1 MTRSRFLCLTSTA
14 TFLIL
19 VTVVCGLN
27 PDARLPSL
35 AADGAPP
42 PTAISGLDDQAIT
55 SPSRLLLRSLG
66 FLSVGVAITLLIGCA
81 THRHRS
87 FALMTGMLVMLGFA
101 AGGILSWVQD
111 GWPGWILVLSLAVS
125 STLGLWSAGLLFLGE
140 PESTDPASEEDEDE
154 DEEEP
159 A

>member
-27 PDARLPSL
+27 PDDRLPSL

-42 PTAISGLDDQAIT
+42 STATSDLDDQAMT
-55 SPSRLLLRSLG
+55 SPGRLLLRSLG
-66 FLSVGVAITLLIGCA
+66 FLSAGVAITLLIGCA
-81 THRHRS
+81 TSRHRS
-87 FALMTGMLVMLGFA
+87 FALMTGMFVMLGFA

-111 GWPGWILVLSLAVS
+111 GWPGWILALSLAVS
-125 STLGLWSAGLLFLGE
+125 LALGLWSAGLLFPGV
-140 PESTDPASEEDEDE
+140 PESTDPASDE

>member
-27 PDARLPSL
+27 PDARLPAL
-35 AADGAPP
+35 AADGAP
-42 PTAISGLDDQAIT
+42 TATSASALGDQATT

-66 FLSVGVAITLLIGCA
+66 FLSTGLAITLLIGTA
-81 THRHRS
+81 THRHRG
-87 FALMTGMLVMLGFA
+87 FALMLAMLTMLGFA

-111 GWPGWILVLSLAVS
+111 GWPGWILVLSLVVS
-125 STLGLWSAGLLFLGE
+125 STLGLWSTGLLLLGE
-140 PESTDPASEEDEDE
+140 SQSAEPASEEEE
-154 DEEEP
+154 EEEEEEP